1 MEEDNNGTPVSQPE
15 KMSYEKLEELA
26 RQLSEQ
32 NRMMS
37 QKFHEMNLT
46 NMFKR
51 LDFLF
56 RVIETPDMFDVD
68 FVENCRQEIQDLIA
82 IPEEEPEVKT
92 EE

>member
-1 MEEDNNGTPVSQPE
+1 MGEDNNGTPVPQPE

-68 FVENCRQEIQDLIA
+68 FVENCRKEIQELIA